1 MKWLCPTNLS
11 ELIHEFI
18 LLVIESG
25 ISPGSLGTASSANVA
40 HSAFSSG
47 SVFTRISLSYF
58 VSNADSVAAAQLLVY
73 VGAINVLI
81 VSAVMVTDKPTQFDS
96 TIRGVGHLTA
106 LGACAALFSVLV
118 NMIHNTKWFDINF
131 ISQSEI
137 LLSNTP
143 RIDVHQLGYKSLS
156 EFLVPFE
163 LLSILLLVALVGAI
177 NPARDEDTN
186 KTDKKSSSSSSHN
199 NSSFF

>member
-1 MKWLCPTNLS
+1 MNLS

-18 LLVIESG
+18 LSLIESG
-25 ISPGSLGTASSANVA
+25 ISLGSLGTVSFANVA

-58 VSNADSVAAAQLLVY
+58 VSNADFVAAAQPLVY

-81 VSAVMVTDKPTQFDS
+81 VSAVMVTDKPTRFDS
-96 TIRGVGHLTA
+96 NTRGVGYFA
-106 LGACAALFSVLV
+106 VSGACAALFLVLV
-118 NMIHNTKWFDINF
+118 NTIRNTKWFDISFVN
-131 ISQSEI
+131 QSEI
-137 LLSNTP
+137 LSSNTP
-143 RIDVHQLGYKSLS
+143 RIDVHQLGYKLLS

-177 NPARDEDTN
+177 NPARDEDTVTIDE
-186 KTDKKSSSSSSHN
+186 KSYLSSSRKKNSSSL
-199 NSSFF
+199 

>member
-1 MKWLCPTNLS
+1 MCPTNLS

-18 LLVIESG
+18 LSLIELG
-25 ISPGSLGTASSANVA
+25 ILLGSLGTVLLANVA

-58 VSNADSVAAAQLLVY
+58 VSNADFVAAAQPLVY

-81 VSAVMVTDKPTQFDS
+81 VSAVMVTDKPTRSDS
-96 TIRGVGHLTA
+96 KSRGVGYFTVS
-106 LGACAALFSVLV
+106 GACTTLFVVL
-118 NMIHNTKWFDINF
+118 INTIRNTEWFSISFINQSDI
-131 ISQSEI
+131 
-137 LLSNTP
+137 LSPNTP
-143 RIDVHQLGYKSLS
+143 RIDVHQLGYKLLS
-156 EFLVPFE
+156 EFLIPFE

-177 NPARDEDTN
+177 NPARDEDTAT
-186 KTDKKSSSSSSHN
+186 TDKKSYFPSSRK

>member
-1 MKWLCPTNLS
+1 MNLS

-18 LLVIESG
+18 LSLIESG
-25 ISPGSLGTASSANVA
+25 ILLGSLGTVSLANVA

-58 VSNADSVAAAQLLVY
+58 VSNADSVAAAQPLVY

-81 VSAVMVTDKPTQFDS
+81 VSAVMVTDKPMRSDS
-96 TIRGVGHLTA
+96 STRGVGYFTVS
-106 LGACAALFSVLV
+106 GTCAVLFLILV
-118 NMIHNTKWFDINF
+118 NTIHNTKWFGISFIN
-131 ISQSEI
+131 QSEI
-137 LLSNTP
+137 LSSNTP
-143 RIDVHQLGYKSLS
+143 RIDVHQLGYKLFG

-177 NPARDEDTN
+177 NPARDEDTIT
-186 KTDKKSSSSSSHN
+186 TDEKSHFSSSRN

>member
-1 MKWLCPTNLS
+1 MRPTNLS

-18 LLVIESG
+18 LSLIESG
-25 ISPGSLGTASSANVA
+25 ISLGSFGAVSFANVA

-47 SVFTRISLSYF
+47 SVFTRISLSYL
-58 VSNADSVAAAQLLVY
+58 VSNADSVAAAQPLVY

-81 VSAVMVTDKPTQFDS
+81 VSAVMVTDKPTRFDS
-96 TIRGVGHLTA
+96 TTRGVGYFTVS
-106 LGACAALFSVLV
+106 GACATLFLVLV
-118 NMIHNTKWFDINF
+118 NMIHSTKWFDINF
-131 ISQSEI
+131 TNQSEI
-137 LLSNTP
+137 LLPNTP

-156 EFLVPFE
+156 DFLVPFE

-177 NPARDEDTN
+177 NPARDEDAIAA
-186 KTDKKSSSSSSHN
+186 DKKSSFSSSRS

>member
-1 MKWLCPTNLS
+1 MCPTNLS

-18 LLVIESG
+18 LSLIESG
-25 ISPGSLGTASSANVA
+25 ISLGSLGAVSLANVA

-58 VSNADSVAAAQLLVY
+58 VSNADFVAAAQPLVY

-81 VSAVMVTDKPTQFDS
+81 VSAAMVTDKPTRSDS
-96 TIRGVGHLTA
+96 DTRGVGYFTVS
-106 LGACAALFSVLV
+106 GACAALFLVLV
-118 NMIHNTKWFDINF
+118 NTIRNTKWFGISFIN
-131 ISQSEI
+131 QSEI
-137 LLSNTP
+137 LSSNKP
-143 RIDVHQLGYKSLS
+143 RIDVHQLGYKLLN

-177 NPARDEDTN
+177 NPARDEDIIATGR
-186 KTDKKSSSSSSHN
+186 KSYSSSSRK

>member
-1 MKWLCPTNLS
+1 MNLS

-18 LLVIESG
+18 LSLIESG
-25 ISPGSLGTASSANVA
+25 ISLGSLGTVSLANVA

-47 SVFTRISLSYF
+47 SVFTRISLPYF
-58 VSNADSVAAAQLLVY
+58 VSNADSVAAAQPLVY

-81 VSAVMVTDKPTQFDS
+81 VSAVMVTEKPTRSGSS
-96 TIRGVGHLTA
+96 TRGAGYLAVS
-106 LGACAALFSVLV
+106 GACAVLFLVLV
-118 NMIHNTKWFDINF
+118 NTINNTKWFDISF
-131 ISQSEI
+131 INQSDI
-137 LLSNTP
+137 FSSNTP
-143 RIDVHQLGYKSLS
+143 GIDVHQLGYKLLS

-186 KTDKKSSSSSSHN
+186 TTDKKSSPSSSRN
-199 NSSFF
+199 NSLFF

>member
-1 MKWLCPTNLS
+1 MNLS

-18 LLVIESG
+18 LSLIESG
-25 ISPGSLGTASSANVA
+25 ISLGSLGTVSFANVA

-58 VSNADSVAAAQLLVY
+58 VSNADSVAAAQPLVY

-81 VSAVMVTDKPTQFDS
+81 VSAAMVTDKLTRSDS
-96 TIRGVGHLTA
+96 AATRGVGYFTVS
-106 LGACAALFSVLV
+106 GACAALFLVLV
-118 NMIHNTKWFDINF
+118 NTIHNTKWFDINF
-131 ISQSEI
+131 INQSEI
-137 LLSNTP
+137 LSPNTP
-143 RIDVHQLGYKSLS
+143 RTDVHQLGYKSLS

-177 NPARDEDTN
+177 NPARDEDAIT
-186 KTDKKSSSSSSHN
+186 TDKKSPFSSSRS
-199 NSSFF
+199 NSPSL

>member
-1 MKWLCPTNLS
+1 MCPTNLS

-18 LLVIESG
+18 LSIIESG
-25 ISPGSLGTASSANVA
+25 ISLGSLGTVSFANVA

-47 SVFTRISLSYF
+47 LVFTCISLSYF
-58 VSNADSVAAAQLLVY
+58 VSNADFVAAAQLLVY

-81 VSAVMVTDKPTQFDS
+81 VSAVMVTNKPTRSDS
-96 TIRGVGHLTA
+96 TTRGVGYFTV
-106 LGACAALFSVLV
+106 LGACAILFLVLV
-118 NMIHNTKWFDINF
+118 NTIHNTKWFDINF
-131 ISQSEI
+131 INQSEI
-137 LLSNTP
+137 LLSNTT

-177 NPARDEDTN
+177 NPARDEDTK
-186 KTDKKSSSSSSHN
+186 KTENKSSFSASRN

>member
-1 MKWLCPTNLS
+1 MNLS
-11 ELIHEFI
+11 ELIHECI
-18 LLVIESG
+18 LSIVESG
-25 ISPGSLGTASSANVA
+25 ISLGSLGAVSFANVA
-40 HSAFSSG
+40 HPAFSSG

-58 VSNADSVAAAQLLVY
+58 ASNADSVAAAQLLVY

-81 VSAVMVTDKPTQFDS
+81 VSAVMVTDKPTRFNP
-96 TIRGVGHLTA
+96 TARGVGYLTA
-106 LGACAALFSVLV
+106 SGACAALFLVLV

-131 ISQSEI
+131 IDQSEI

-186 KTDKKSSSSSSHN
+186 ETDEKSSFSASHN
-199 NSSFF
+199 NSSFS

>member
-1 MKWLCPTNLS
+1 MNLS

-18 LLVIESG
+18 LSLIESG
-25 ISPGSLGTASSANVA
+25 ISLGSLGTVLFANAA
-40 HSAFSSG
+40 HSAFLSG

-58 VSNADSVAAAQLLVY
+58 VSNADSVAAAQPLVY

-81 VSAVMVTDKPTQFDS
+81 VSAVMVTNEPTRADS
-96 TIRGVGHLTA
+96 TARGVGYFTVS
-106 LGACAALFSVLV
+106 GVCAVLFLVLV
-118 NMIHNTKWFDINF
+118 NMIHNTKWFNINF
-131 ISQSEI
+131 INQLEI
-137 LLSNTP
+137 FSSNTP
-143 RIDVHQLGYKSLS
+143 RTDVHQLGYKSLS

-177 NPARDEDTN
+177 NPARDEDTIT
-186 KTDKKSSSSSSHN
+186 TDKESSLSSPRN

>member
-1 MKWLCPTNLS
+1 MNLS
-11 ELIHEFI
+11 ELIHECI
-18 LLVIESG
+18 LLIIESG
-25 ISPGSLGTASSANVA
+25 ISLGSLGTVSFANVA

-81 VSAVMVTDKPTQFDS
+81 VSAVMVTDKPTRFDS
-96 TIRGVGHLTA
+96 TTRGVGYFTV
-106 LGACAALFSVLV
+106 LGACAALFLVLV
-118 NMIHNTKWFDINF
+118 NTIHNTKWFDINL
-131 ISQSEI
+131 INQSEI

-186 KTDKKSSSSSSHN
+186 KTDKKSSFSSSHN

>member
-1 MKWLCPTNLS
+1 MNLS

-18 LLVIESG
+18 LSIIESG
-25 ISPGSLGTASSANVA
+25 ISPGSFGTVSFANVA

-81 VSAVMVTDKPTQFDS
+81 VSAVMVTDKPTRSDS
-96 TIRGVGHLTA
+96 AVRGVGYFTA
-106 LGACAALFSVLV
+106 SVACAALFLASVHT
-118 NMIHNTKWFDINF
+118 IHNKKWFDINF
-131 ISQSEI
+131 INQSEI
-137 LLSNTP
+137 LLPNTP
-143 RIDVHQLGYKSLS
+143 GSDVHQLGYESLN

-177 NPARDEDTN
+177 NPARDEDAN
-186 KTDKKSSSSSSHN
+186 KTDRKSSSSSSRN
-199 NSSFF
+199 NSSFP

>member
-1 MKWLCPTNLS
+1 MNLS

-18 LLVIESG
+18 LSLIESG
-25 ISPGSLGTASSANVA
+25 ILLGSLGTVSLANVA

-58 VSNADSVAAAQLLVY
+58 VSNADSVAAAQPLVY

-81 VSAVMVTDKPTQFDS
+81 VSAVMVTDKPMQSDS
-96 TIRGVGHLTA
+96 STRGVGYFTVS
-106 LGACAALFSVLV
+106 GTCSALFLVLV
-118 NMIHNTKWFDINF
+118 NTIHNTKWFGISFIN
-131 ISQSEI
+131 QSEI
-137 LLSNTP
+137 LSSNTP
-143 RIDVHQLGYKSLS
+143 RIDVHQLGYKLLG

-177 NPARDEDTN
+177 NPARDEDTIT
-186 KTDKKSSSSSSHN
+186 TDEKSYFSSSRN
-199 NSSFF
+199 NSSFL